1 MTLMRNI
8 LIGLSL
14 TFSLSSS
21 TAFAFDSI
29 YGLRSDTSPQSVT
42 RLDTEALLALGI
54 KPVVEKAL
62 IFTTTPTPAWVEGP
76 IFQQQEAHNDDWYFT
91 NVSTIS
97 SAVFA
102 VPTETAGISPGEV
115 QQAQLVEEVSSPK
128 AVTRNY
134 LFNKQLISV
143 IYQLQSNCNDET
155 IPYPVQ
161 ATLTIKVNDS
171 TVIERIG
178 YHDDI
183 NPTLD
188 TETQEYIGCERFLE
202 TNRNRMA
209 FAQLAFLGDLNGD
222 EYVDTIIS
230 VSEKFS
236 YEQLIGLGV
245 NTNGRLDFQVL
256 EADSY
261 APR

>member
-1 MTLMRNI
+1 MRKI
-8 LIGLSL
+8 WIGLSL
-14 TFSLSSS
+14 IFSLNSA
-21 TAFAFDSI
+21 TVFAFDWI
-29 YGLRSDTSPQSVT
+29 YALRNDASPQSMT
-42 RLDTEALLALGI
+42 NFDTEALRALGF

-62 IFTTTPTPAWVEGP
+62 IFTTTPNPAWVTGP
-76 IFQQQEAHNDDWYFT
+76 VFQQQEEHNDDWYFT
-91 NVSTIS
+91 NASAIS

-102 VPTETAGISPGEV
+102 VPADTAGISAGEV
-115 QQAQLVEEVSSPK
+115 QQAQLVEEVSSPT

-155 IPYPVQ
+155 IPYPAQ
-161 ATLTIKVNDS
+161 ATLTIKLYENP
-171 TVIERIG
+171 VIERVG

-188 TETQEYIGCERFLE
+188 TETQEYIGCERFLA

-209 FAQLAFLGDLNGD
+209 FAHLAFLGDLNGD
-222 EYVDTIIS
+222 EYVDAIIS

-236 YEQLIGLGV
+236 HEQLICLGV

-261 APR
+261 APL